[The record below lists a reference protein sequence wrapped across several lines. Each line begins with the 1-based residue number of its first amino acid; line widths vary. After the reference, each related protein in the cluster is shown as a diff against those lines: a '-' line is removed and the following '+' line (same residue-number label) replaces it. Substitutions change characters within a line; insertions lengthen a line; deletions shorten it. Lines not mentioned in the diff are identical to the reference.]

1 MRNQRTP
8 RDICIDQGFNFTHT
22 LLFSLAVIQGLLAKL
37 LIPSSLLDGSNTPR
51 AAFLM
56 KPPWPASSPFPWL
69 SLCCR
74 HRITV
79 LQAVLSIPVNMYVF
93 ANELPKRDHLMGSF
107 PCRQRFI
114 MTWCFKSL
122 NPSQRLRPLSR
133 TPWAIGGSSICMLTV
148 GRFFL
153 CHTTDAQLIPHHRVT
168 SCLRISLFIPPSP
181 SDFTLVFT
189 PASNHHVAKT
199 FSFYLDFFIHSR
211 QSLFNM
217 LPVFTDSLCL
227 LVHMLIL
234 SWHSGYWLRAGC
246 PYPKRLLKSP
256 CNGRDQ
262 PSERRL

>member
-93 ANELPKRDHLMGSF
+93 ANELLKRDHLMGSF

-122 NPSQRLRPLSR
+122 NPSQRLRPLFLHPVGYR
-133 TPWAIGGSSICMLTV
+133 RKQHLHVNCRQILPLPHDRRLAHPSSQSDLLSPYLLV
-148 GRFFL
+148 Y
-153 CHTTDAQLIPHHRVT
+153 
-168 SCLRISLFIPPSP
+168 PPPFPP

-199 FSFYLDFFIHSR
+199 FSFYLDFYPLSAKLVQHVTCVYR
-211 QSLFNM
+211 Q
-217 LPVFTDSLCL
+217 PVFACPHAHPLMALGVLIKSWLSLSKEAVEIL
-227 LVHMLIL
+227 L
-234 SWHSGYWLRAGC
+234 
-246 PYPKRLLKSP
+246 
-256 CNGRDQ
+256 
-262 PSERRL
+262 

>member
-93 ANELPKRDHLMGSF
+93 ANELLKRDHLMGSF

-122 NPSQRLRPLSR
+122 NPSQHLRPFSC

-168 SCLRISLFIPPSP
+168 SCLRISLFIPPPSPP

-199 FSFYLDFFIHSR
+199 FPFYLDFYPLSAK
-211 QSLFNM
+211 
-217 LPVFTDSLCL
+217 
-227 LVHMLIL
+227 LV
-234 SWHSGYWLRAGC
+234 
-246 PYPKRLLKSP
+246 
-256 CNGRDQ
+256 
-262 PSERRL
+262 